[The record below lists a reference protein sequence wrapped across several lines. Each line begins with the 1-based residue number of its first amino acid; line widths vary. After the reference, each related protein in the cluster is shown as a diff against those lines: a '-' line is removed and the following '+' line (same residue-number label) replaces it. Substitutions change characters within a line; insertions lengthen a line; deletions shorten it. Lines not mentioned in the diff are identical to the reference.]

1 MVKVYENIIED
12 FYRKNAGK
20 NLSLRKVSKQLG
32 IKFRKGVFLANNS
45 KILKIVQPFE
55 VGCGKKSIIIFRYD
69 QE

>member
-45 KILKIVQPFE
+45 SVLKKVEPYE
-55 VGCGKKSIIIFRYD
+55 VGCGKKSILLFRCD
-69 QE
+69 

>member
-45 KILKIVQPFE
+45 SVLKKVEP
-55 VGCGKKSIIIFRYD
+55 
-69 QE
+69 

>member
-45 KILKIVQPFE
+45 SVLKKVEPYE
-55 VGCGKKSIIIFRYD
+55 VGCGKKSMLLFRCD
-69 QE
+69 